1 MSFRQLRHD
10 KFLAENHCVLD
21 EELSE
26 RENLQPR
33 LTIAIGVR
41 TGEKKVL
48 QHIYGIFKNKKEE
61 LDGLEYYQER
71 RLKDLGLEG
80 R

>member
-1 MSFRQLRHD
+1 MKHVCNIQ
-10 KFLAENHCVLD
+10 D

-26 RENLQPR
+26 RENLRPR

-41 TGEKKVL
+41 AGEKKVL
-48 QHIYGIFKNKKEE
+48 QHIDNIFKQREEE

-71 RLKDLGLEG
+71 RLKDLGLVGDNGKIIFWES
-80 R
+80 

>member
-1 MSFRQLRHD
+1 MKHVWNIQ
-10 KFLAENHCVLD
+10 D

-41 TGEKKVL
+41 AGEKKVL
-48 QHIYGIFKNKKEE
+48 QHINNIFKQREE
-61 LDGLEYYQER
+61 KLDGLEYYQER
-71 RLKDLGLEG
+71 RLKDLGLVGDNGEIIFWES
-80 R
+80 

>member
-1 MSFRQLRHD
+1 MKHVCNIQ
-10 KFLAENHCVLD
+10 D

-41 TGEKKVL
+41 AGEKKVL
-48 QHIYGIFKNKKEE
+48 QHIDNIFKQREEE

-71 RLKDLGLEG
+71 RLKDLGLVGDNGEIIFWES
-80 R
+80 

>member
-1 MSFRQLRHD
+1 MKHVCNIQ
-10 KFLAENHCVLD
+10 D

-41 TGEKKVL
+41 AGEKKVL
-48 QHIYGIFKNKKEE
+48 QHIDNIFKQRGEE

-71 RLKDLGLEG
+71 RLKDLGLVGDNGEIIFWES
-80 R
+80 